1 MNLANKLTITRLILI
16 PIFYIFLT
24 PLPSMVA
31 AKITWLNINHSS
43 SVYFAIFLFILAAI
57 TDKLDG
63 YVARKYNQVTTL
75 GKLFDPLADKL
86 MIIAALIAL
95 VDMQLISTWFA
106 VIIIGREFMV
116 TLIRIMASGRG
127 VDLSADRFG
136 KLKMVLQVSA
146 IIVVLLHHVLFIQ
159 FTTFP
164 LDLIFM
170 IVAVILTLLSGI
182 NYVRKNVNVLYV

>member
-1 MNLANKLTITRLILI
+1 MNLANKLTITRLLLI
-16 PIFYIFLT
+16 PVFYIFLT
-24 PLPSMVA
+24 PFPDWVST
-31 AKITWLNINHSS
+31 KIDWFNIDLSGS
-43 SVYFAIFLFILAAI
+43 IYFATFIFIVAAI

-63 YVARKYNQVTTL
+63 YIARKYNQVTEF

-86 MIIAALIAL
+86 MITAALIAL
-95 VDMQLISTWFA
+95 VDMQLISSWIA

-136 KLKMVLQVSA
+136 KIKMVLQVSA
-146 IIVVLLHHVLFIQ
+146 IIVVLLYNELFIQ

-164 LDLIFM
+164 LDFIFM
-170 IVAVILTLLSGI
+170 ISAVIVTLLSGA
-182 NYVRKNVNVLYV
+182 NYVRKNARVLYS